1 MAIFVDFVTG
11 RYTGTYDAVDIGITR
26 NGYEVAITPN
36 YETIAESDL
45 GGESVLDMVYLG
57 GNCTVRCE
65 SKEYKA
71 GSVTPFWPWGNGV
84 LGRVFSSGSSI
95 NYPVGR
101 LASDLAKALALTA
114 VTGTPAA
121 VSNAGSSPGRPTSL
135 TGTYSIIAPGQ
146 SGQLFLNPK
155 LRHVPLFMQLLPYPS
170 ATGDYRHFVTT

>member
-1 MAIFVDFVTG
+1 MKPRPD
-11 RYTGTYDAVDIGITR
+11 
-26 NGYEVAITPN
+26 
-36 YETIAESDL
+36 
-45 GGESVLDMVYLG
+45 
-57 GNCTVRCE
+57 
-65 SKEYKA
+65 
-71 GSVTPFWPWGNGV
+71 
-84 LGRVFSSGSSI
+84 
-95 NYPVGR
+95 R
-101 LASDLAKALALTA
+101 LATVSAGYQRLAREQQSNPGKSLPLELRENIIKPAEDLAKALALTA